1 MVAPAGEPGAAVLA
15 SLATAAPAG
24 GWCAIIGKAPGSP
37 VTTDDVVKIAAYAA
51 AAVRSSPV
59 FGIVDP
65 FGMWAQ
71 VTAAAITA
79 SLQPWVAEARACDT
93 IPNNLSEVPGVK
105 ERIPGSQGVGPLIG
119 NLIDWTGLGD
129 IVLKGAVLVGIIVL
143 FVAAIRRVLS

>member
-1 MVAPAGEPGAAVLA
+1 MVAPAGDPGAAIFA

-37 VTTDDVVKIAAYAA
+37 VTADDVAKIAAVAA
-51 AAVRSSPV
+51 QAVRSSPT

-71 VTAAAITA
+71 VTAAAVTA
-79 SLQPWVAEARACDT
+79 SLQPWVAEARPCDT
-93 IPNNLSEVPGVK
+93 IPNNLTEVPGVK
-105 ERIPGSQGVGPLIG
+105 ERIPGSQGAGPLIG

-129 IVLKGAVLVGIIVL
+129 VFVKGAILVGIIVL
-143 FVAAIRRVLS
+143 FVAAIRRVLE